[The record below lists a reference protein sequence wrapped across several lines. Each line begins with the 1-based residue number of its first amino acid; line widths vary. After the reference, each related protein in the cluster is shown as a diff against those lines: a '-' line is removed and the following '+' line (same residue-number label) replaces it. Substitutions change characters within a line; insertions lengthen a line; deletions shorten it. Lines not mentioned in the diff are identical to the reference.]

1 MESGAGVNFHCQQID
16 TNYSNPFT
24 SNNMKHDKERV
35 IELSSSLLALGKV
48 QETISRTFRDLR
60 EEMIPMYASTIM
72 ERADA
77 VKRVH
82 QIMDPVENELISIV
96 MFNTANITNELNRK

>member
-1 MESGAGVNFHCQQID
+1 MEL
-16 TNYSNPFT
+16 
-24 SNNMKHDKERV
+24 

-48 QETISRTFRDLR
+48 QETISRTFRDLC

-82 QIMDPVENELISIV
+82 QITDLVEKLLLWESP
-96 MFNTANITNELNRK
+96 